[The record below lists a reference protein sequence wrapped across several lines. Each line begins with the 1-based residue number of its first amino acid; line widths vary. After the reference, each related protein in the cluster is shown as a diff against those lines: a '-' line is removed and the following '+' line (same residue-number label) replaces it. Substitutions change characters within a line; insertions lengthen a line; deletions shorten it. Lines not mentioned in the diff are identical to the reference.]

1 VRKKYRQLVKLL
13 YLILFISLG
22 HVYGQASFTTSPV
35 AVNGTITLCQGNAI
49 TYTNTS
55 TGTNN
60 NTNYNWTFQGGNP
73 NNGNQIGPYTVNYN
87 NNGNFTTT
95 LSLGGGNTATV
106 NVVVTN
112 NAAPLAALTIQNIG
126 QFSSTVYNGVTIFR
140 KCGGNSIGNFNFT
153 DPNMASNPAGT
164 TYLISWGDNT
174 TSTISA
180 GAAPQ
185 WPHTYT
191 GQGNYTLSYTVTFP
205 GGCTT
210 TSIYQVYVG
219 NYAPAIT
226 LAGSGSSSCLPNNY
240 SFTLG
245 TGNTTPSV
253 GTTFQV
259 IYNDGSPVT
268 IINGLGANNLDTIF
282 HQFTN
287 TSCGVNSTIQTT
299 VYQNSYAIQVLAIN
313 GCSPQGT
320 FGAIGPISVANSV
333 NANFVA
339 SPAPYSPVCV
349 NSVVQYNDVSDPGS
363 NVSSGSCDSLYGHY
377 WTITPNSGYTLGV
390 GGTLGTSN
398 GFLPNS
404 QFGYDWQS
412 WTQGSL
418 QLPLT
423 WTTPG
428 TYQLT
433 LHVGNDC
440 GIDTMTQTICVVAST
455 LASFTL
461 PVNTGC
467 SPVTIT
473 PVNNSSVPGCN
484 NSNFYNWSVISTN
497 PQNCTTLGGPAVAPA
512 NSNLATPNFNFT
524 GPGVYTLQLITGLN
538 TAIAGNSCVNDTMA
552 LTVTIKASPMVSIT
566 PPAPICAGASFTP
579 VLTANVCYGTPPIA
593 YAWNFNPNNN
603 IPLNSQPN
611 PLTSNLQNP
620 GAITYPANGTFPF
633 SVSATNECGTTT
645 ANSTIV
651 VQPGA
656 IVTPGTY
663 GPFCMGSSV
672 QLNGAVSGG
681 SQTGTWSS
689 SVAGGTFTPNA
700 NALNAVFTPPPNF
713 VGSAVLSLSSGVPPA
728 PCQVTIAQTVISFQ
742 TQATV
747 VPGNYSAICMNQ
759 VLTLAGQIGGAASS
773 ATWTSNVGG
782 TFSNSTSLTSTYT
795 PPVGYVGNIIL
806 TLTTNDPAGP
816 CVSVSSTVTIVV
828 NPIPAA
834 TVNPLTSVI
843 CSGAQVSYNLSSTL
857 ANTNYNWQVVTPLPA
872 GVTASTSGTV
882 TAPTSIL
889 NVTVT
894 NNSTA
899 TQTISYT
906 ITPTLSGCSGTPI
919 TTQITV
925 QPVATNV
932 VNQAITVCPGA
943 NIAPAAFASVPVGS
957 TFVWSNSNT
966 LIGLV
971 ASGSGNIPA
980 WNAPANNTNA
990 TIVGTISVT
999 PTYNGC
1005 VGTPSNFVVTIYPT
1019 PAIVN
1024 TPTAQTRCS
1033 GVATAAVPWSA
1044 NLGGISFTWSGV
1056 ASSGSVTGFTP
1067 SGSGSLPI
1075 MTIIN
1080 SGSTPQTITYTVI
1093 PTLNGCTG
1101 LSFTYTI
1108 TINPTPV
1115 LTLSANQTVCGGAPT
1130 TLTSFSNSVAG
1141 GNFSWTLSNPGSVP
1155 GTVTGYPNPTP
1166 GSGQIPA
1173 STINNAGTSPYTLSY
1188 QVTPTANGCNG
1199 TSAPFTITINPAP
1212 TAQFSIA
1219 NQAIC
1224 TGSNTLGVTLS
1235 SLTAGVTFSWNASVP
1250 VGVGNFNPVSGTNTI
1265 PVYNNLTNL
1274 GITPL
1279 VVTITAQ
1286 ATTTG
1291 GSQCPGSIST
1301 YTITVNPS
1309 PIAQAAFVSNDTI
1322 CSGTQVNIALSSTTP
1337 NTLFTWTAVNGAG
1350 ITGGT
1355 NSVAAGSTIQQT
1367 LTNSSAVIGTT
1378 TYTVT
1383 PLSSAC
1389 PGTPIVVVAY
1399 VNPIAVMTGLAAQ
1412 VSCPGAAISPN
1423 AFTSNPLGSVFNWTN
1438 SNIAIGL
1445 GANGSGN
1452 IPSWNAPANNTNVPI
1467 VGTINVTPT
1476 YNGCVG
1482 TPSNFIVTIN
1492 PTPSVTNVVLAQA
1505 ICSGAPTTAVTW
1517 TSGVGASTFAW
1528 TAIGSSGSVSGFAA
1542 SGSGN
1547 LPIING
1553 ITNSSNTNQTI
1564 TYSVT
1569 ATKNGCSG
1577 PTIQYVITVY
1587 PTPVLTLSA
1596 NQTVCGGA
1604 PTVLTSF
1611 SNSVAGGNFSWTL
1624 SNPGSVPGTVTGY
1637 PNPTPGSGQIP
1648 ASTINNGGTSP
1659 YTLSY
1664 QVTPTANG
1672 CNGTPAPFT
1681 ITINPAPT
1689 AQFSIANQAICTG
1702 SNTLG
1707 VTLSSLTA
1715 GVTFSWNASVPVGA
1729 GNFNPVSG
1737 TNTIPVYNNLTNLGI
1752 TPLVVTITA
1761 QATTTGGSQCPG
1773 SISTYTIT
1781 INPSPIAQAAFV
1793 SNDTICS
1800 GTQVNIA
1807 LSSTTPN
1814 TLFTWTA
1821 VNGAGITGG
1830 TNSVASG
1837 STIQQTLTNSS
1848 AVIGTTTYTVTP
1860 LSSAC
1865 PGTPIVVVAYV
1876 NPIAVMTGLAAQV
1889 LCPGAAISPNAFTSN
1904 PLGSVFNWTN
1914 SNIAIGLGANGSGN
1928 IPSWNAPV
1936 NNTNVPIVG
1945 TISVTPT
1952 YNGCVGTPSNFSVT
1966 INPTPSVTN
1975 VVLAQAIC
1983 SGAPTT
1989 AVTWTS
1995 GVGASTFAWTAVGS
2009 SGSVSGFAASG
2020 SGNLPVINGITNSSN
2035 TNQTITYSVTA
2046 TQNTCSGPTIQY
2058 VITVYPTP
2066 VLTLSANQTVCGG
2079 TPTTLTSFSN
2089 SVAGGNFSW
2098 TLSNPGSVP
2107 GTVTGYPN
2115 PTPGSGQIP
2124 ASTINN
2130 GGTSPYTLSYQVTP
2144 TANGCNGIASPFTI
2158 TINPAPSTQFSIA
2171 NQVICTSGST
2181 QVVNLTSPTAG
2192 VTFAWNVTSIL
2203 PAGLGNF
2210 SPVSGTNTIPV
2221 YTNLTNSTPNPI
2233 VITITAQAT
2242 TTGSSICPGSNA
2254 TYTITVNP
2262 SPIAV
2267 ATFVSND
2274 TICSGS
2280 IINITLSSTSPNTAF
2295 TWTAANGAGI
2305 TGGTNSVAAGLTIQQ
2320 TLTNSSAVIGSINYS
2335 VTPVTGACTG
2345 TPINVIAY
2353 INPIAVMTGLAA
2365 QVSCPGAA
2373 ISPNAFTSNPLGS
2386 VFNWTN
2392 TNIAIGLGA
2401 NGAGN
2406 IPSWNA
2412 PVNNTNV
2419 PIVGT
2424 INVTPTYNGCVGTPS
2439 NFVVTINP
2447 TPSVTNVGLA
2457 QAICSGAPTTAVT
2470 WTSGVGASTF
2480 AWTAVGSSVSVSGFS
2495 ASGSGNLPIINGIT
2509 NSSNTN
2515 QTITYSVIATVNGC
2529 SGNPIQY
2536 VITVYPT
2543 PVLTLSANQT
2553 VCGGAPTALTSFSNS
2568 VAGGNF
2574 SWILSNPGSV
2584 PGTVTGYP
2592 NPTPGSG
2599 QVPASTINNGG
2610 TSPYTLSYQVTPTAN
2625 GCNGTSAPFTI
2636 TVNPAPSTQF
2646 SIANQ
2651 VICTSGSTQVVNLS
2665 SPTAGVTFAWNV
2677 TSILPAGLGNF
2688 SPVSGTNT
2696 IPVYTNLTNSTP
2708 NPIVITITAQATT
2721 TGGSICPGSNATYT
2735 ITVNPSP
2742 IAVATFVTTNPSCSN
2757 SLVTINLSSSVA
2769 GTTYNWTSTA
2779 TVGITGNTNG
2789 NTASISNT
2797 LVNSTASL
2805 GSATYTITPSAN
2817 GCLGQAITAVANVNP
2832 VATMAALTNI
2842 SACPGATLTPTVF
2855 ASVPVGSTF
2864 TWTNTTISIGL
2875 AASGSNTILPWPAQ
2889 VNNSVNNLIGTI
2901 NVTPT
2906 YNGCVGTPSSFTA
2919 TIFPTPQI
2927 TTPVLVQTLCEN
2939 TASTAVTFTSNLPNT
2954 AMTWT
2959 QGATGANLSGMA
2971 LGSGNNPLPVMT
2983 ISNTASVQQ
2992 SVIYQIQGTS
3002 VNNCLSPIVN
3012 YTINVNPIPVLVAP
3026 GSQTVCSGV
3035 PTSSVAFAA
3044 DVAGST
3050 FGWSVVTPVAN
3061 PLSGFAISGTSSL
3074 SVMTLINSSA
3084 TPQTVTYNVT
3094 PTAALC
3100 VGQSLV
3106 YSIIVNPSPNVVFSL
3121 PNQSICTGSVSNAV
3135 NLTSSTPNA
3144 SITWSASVPNGIGG
3158 FASLSGTNTIPAYTL
3173 TNGTAAPLT
3182 LTITAISN
3190 TAGNVACPGVAS
3202 TYTITV
3208 SPQPNVTVVVVN
3220 NALCSGNTVQISM
3233 TSPVAGTTF
3242 NWTASASA
3250 GTTGAS
3256 NGSGA
3261 SISQVLSN
3269 STNTQGT
3276 VSYTITTQGPAANVC
3291 AGQNVIVPITVA
3303 AIPSIQFS
3311 GANQAIC
3318 SGNLTQAINLSS
3330 NVLNTTM
3337 AWSAVVP
3344 PGISGATLSGSNTIP
3359 AQTLTNSTTSPL
3371 TIAIT
3376 ANATINGCV
3385 GPNSNYTIQVY
3396 PTPVLVVTPS
3406 IDTICSGSNI
3416 LAQLT
3421 SNILNT
3427 TYQWTVI
3434 PNVNITGATNGSGA
3448 TINQLILNSS
3458 MQLQNFSYLI
3468 TPVAP
3473 GPNGGACP
3481 GTNATLNV
3489 WVNPVALVTFSLP
3502 NQTICSGTAS
3512 QQVNITSA
3520 TNGALIT
3527 WTSSIPAGISGAAAS
3542 GGATIP
3548 VQNLV
3553 NNTNAPITIIY
3564 SVSVSTNSG
3573 NCAGTLA
3580 TYSITVNPIPVLS
3593 FSAGAQTIC
3602 SGAQSTAVNLTSNI
3616 AAPNAAGVS
3625 YSWSAAQP
3633 NGITGLVSSGV
3644 NSIPVQTLISTNAS
3658 PTIITFV
3665 GLITYTNNSVA
3676 CAGASGNYTITV
3688 NPLPQ
3693 VTITFPS
3700 PVICSNSTTN
3710 ICFST
3715 PVLNTSFAYTAAA
3728 GPGITGAAAGVGN
3741 CITQTLV
3748 NSLLTQGTVTYTVVA
3763 TANGCSGSSA
3773 SSTILINP
3781 NPVVTVIPPVSVC
3794 SGQSIG
3800 AFNFTSTPVSATYAW
3815 SNSNTSVGLSANGV
3829 GNISSW
3835 VAPINLSGGP
3845 YVATVS
3851 VTPTLNGCVG
3861 PASNFTITVNPTPTL
3876 TVNPQSAT
3884 ICSGVAINLT
3894 SLSNV
3899 ASATFSWVTAAT
3911 NVTGATNGSNGNG
3924 AILITQTLTNSGT
3937 SVGNVSY
3944 TITPQA
3950 GQCIGQPVTVPIIV
3964 NPIPAVTLT
3973 PPTQVICSGS
3983 NAIINITGSILNTNY
3998 AWTVSNNVN
4007 VTGAIAGIGNV
4018 INQTL
4023 TNLSTQSELQNYSV
4037 IPSLNGCTGAAVV
4050 AVVTV
4055 NPTPV
4060 ITPSVLT
4067 QTICSG
4073 LSTNIVLNSSVLNS
4087 TYSYAASSLNGII
4100 GASSGTVSPISQQL
4114 TNPSLQP
4121 GTVTYT
4127 VTASANSCP
4136 SAPVNVV
4143 VTVNPSAIVTASQQQ
4158 VTICSGQN
4166 ANLQLSSTT
4175 VGATFSWT
4183 ITPNPSITGAANG
4196 SGATINQT
4204 LTNST
4209 FVQQTF
4215 DYVVVPQFG
4224 NCTGSQ
4230 LTIPVIVNP
4239 LPQIIP
4245 GAPVSTCISNPPF
4258 NLTGYS
4264 PLGGVWSGTGITNGP
4279 GATFSPAVAG
4289 VGSWVL
4295 TYSYTNP
4302 ATGCNNSAVRTVTV
4316 NPLPVPLFVM
4326 DTLKCIN
4333 TTVSI
4338 TNNSTGAVSYAW
4350 NFGNGATST
4359 QFNPLYQF
4367 PTGGNYTVT
4376 LTATSAAGCTASVSH
4391 SINIISTPTTSYNA
4405 STYSGCGPL
4414 SVAFT
4419 NTTTGSNITSY
4430 FWNFGYPTNGPFSSL
4445 SNPGTIIFPEPLL
4458 NDTTYL
4464 VSLSATNICGSV
4476 NYIDT
4481 ILVFPTPNASFAQNL
4496 NNGCSPL
4503 PVNFINNSTG
4513 APTAYIWNFGDGTF
4527 STATNPSHSFVT
4539 GQNDTTYT
4547 ITLIAIN
4554 QCGSDTITDTVHVNP
4569 NTVTSFFNTT
4579 PISGCSPLVVQ
4590 FTNFSVGANNYFWNF
4605 GDGQVSSAFSPSH
4618 TYYQSGVITAQ
4629 LIVDN
4634 GCSYDTSNVQITVFA
4649 KPVVNFTVVNDTLCS
4664 NQAFTFV
4671 NSSGA
4676 LSNTAWDFGDGGTS
4690 TLYNPTYTYS
4700 QGGNYTVTLVG
4711 TSQTNGCLDTNYV
4724 MVHVNPSPVL
4734 DYDTNQYIGCVP
4746 MLVQFNELSNSANF
4760 AFWNYDDNNT
4770 GIGLSSTHLYNTA
4783 GTYNPTVIAQNIFG
4797 CTDTAQ
4803 FDVYAYPR
4811 PTSTFQLSNI
4821 QSCYAP
4827 LNVSVNNLSQGA
4839 NAYQWDFGNGF
4850 TSALNA
4856 PSTTFDTIG
4865 NYPVTLIASNQ
4876 FGCSDTSVQ
4885 MVNIWPRPVADFT
4898 PSINDGCEDLFV
4910 QFDNTS
4916 SQDANAYLWNFG
4928 DGTTV
4933 QAFEPNHT
4941 YINPGQYDVSLI
4953 VMNAFGCFDTLLVS
4967 NSISVYSVP
4976 FAGFAVSPAL
4986 ITTEDPTIGLIN
4998 TASGYQ
5004 YGTYD
5009 FGNGIL
5015 QSIYTEQYFYGV
5027 VDSGLYVITQIVYS
5041 SAGCSDTAYNYIQ
5054 INLSPTLYIPNA
5066 FTPDADGE
5074 NDLWFPQ
5081 GVGIKSAQISIFNRW
5096 GEQVFYTNDFYQ
5108 GWDGTYFGKMCP
5120 DGVYSWKIEA
5130 RDINAE
5136 LIIKS
5141 GHLVLMR

>member
-1 VRKKYRQLVKLL
+1 VRKKYWQLCKLL
-13 YLILFISLG
+13 YLLLFISLG

-106 NVVVTN
+106 NVVVSN
-112 NAAPLAALTIQNIG
+112 NAAPQAALTMNNNGNYTSI
-126 QFSSTVYNGVTIFR
+126 VYNGATIFR

-153 DPNMASNPAGT
+153 DPNIASNPAGT

-174 TSTISA
+174 TSTIPA

-210 TSIYQVYVG
+210 TSTYQVYVG
-219 NYAPAIT
+219 NFAPAIT

-245 TGNTTPSV
+245 TSTTPSI

-259 IYNDGSPVT
+259 IYNDGSPAT
-268 IINGLGANNLDTIF
+268 FINGLGANNLDTIF
-282 HQFTN
+282 HQFSN

-349 NSVVQYNDVSDPGS
+349 NSAVQYNDVSDPGS
-363 NVSSGSCDSLYGHY
+363 NVSSGSCDTLYGHY
-377 WTITPNSGYTLGV
+377 WTITPNSGYTLGA
-390 GGTLGTSN
+390 GATLGSSN

-412 WTQGSL
+412 WTQGPL

-440 GIDTMTQTICVVAST
+440 GIDTMTQTICVVAPT
-455 LASFTL
+455 VASFTL

-467 SPVTIT
+467 SPVNIT

-579 VLTANVCYGTPPIA
+579 VLTANVCYGTPPIT

-672 QLNGAVSGG
+672 QLNGTVSGG
-681 SQTGTWSS
+681 AQTGTWSS
-689 SVAGGTFTPNA
+689 SLAGGTFTPNA
-700 NALNAVFTPPPNF
+700 NALNAVFIPPPNF

-742 TQATV
+742 TQATA
-747 VPGNYSAICMNQ
+747 VPGNYAPICMNQ

-795 PPVGYVGNIIL
+795 PPVGYVGSIIL

-816 CVSVSSTVTIVV
+816 CIAVSSTVTIVV

-843 CSGAQVSYNLSSTL
+843 CSGVQVSYNLSSTL

-882 TAPTSIL
+882 NAPTSIL

-906 ITPTLSGCSGTPI
+906 ITPTLSGCSGAPI

-980 WNAPANNTNA
+980 WNAPANNTNVP
-990 TIVGTISVT
+990 IVGTISVT

-1005 VGTPSNFVVTIYPT
+1005 VGTPSNFVVSIYPT

-1067 SGSGSLPI
+1067 SGSASLPI

-1199 TSAPFTITINPAP
+1199 TPAAFTITINPAP

-1250 VGVGNFNPVSGTNTI
+1250 LGVGNFNPVSGTNTI
-1265 PVYNNLTNL
+1265 PIYNNLTNS
-1274 GITPL
+1274 GIIPL

-1286 ATTTG
+1286 ATTTI
-1291 GSQCPGSIST
+1291 GSQCPGASSA

-1322 CSGTQVNIALSSTTP
+1322 CSGNQINISLTSTTP
-1337 NTLFTWTAVNGAG
+1337 NALFTWTAVNGAG
-1350 ITGGT
+1350 ITGGS
-1355 NSVAAGSTIQQT
+1355 NSAVSGIFIQQA
-1367 LTNSSAVIGTT
+1367 LQNSSSVIGTT
-1378 TYTVT
+1378 TYTIT

-1412 VSCPGAAISPN
+1412 TSCPGAIISPN
-1423 AFTSNPLGSVFNWTN
+1423 AFTSNPLGNVFSWTN
-1438 SNIAIGL
+1438 NNITIGL
-1445 GANGSGN
+1445 GASGTGN
-1452 IPSWNAPANNTNVPI
+1452 ISSWNAPANNTNVPI
-1467 VGTINVTPT
+1467 VGTISVTPT

-1482 TPSNFIVTIN
+1482 TASNFVVTIN

-1517 TSGVGASTFAW
+1517 TSGVVASTFAW
-1528 TAIGSSGSVSGFAA
+1528 TAVGSSGSVSGFSA

-1547 LPIING
+1547 LPVING

-1564 TYSVT
+1564 TYTLT
-1569 ATKNGCSG
+1569 ATQNGCSG
-1577 PTIQYVITVY
+1577 PSTQYVITVY

-1596 NQTVCGGA
+1596 NQTVCGGS
-1604 PTVLTSF
+1604 PTALTSF
-1611 SNSVAGGNFSWTL
+1611 SNSVAGGNFTWTL

-1672 CNGTPAPFT
+1672 CNGT
-1681 ITINPAPT
+1681 
-1689 AQFSIANQAICTG
+1689 
-1702 SNTLG
+1702 
-1707 VTLSSLTA
+1707 
-1715 GVTFSWNASVPVGA
+1715 
-1729 GNFNPVSG
+1729 
-1737 TNTIPVYNNLTNLGI
+1737 
-1752 TPLVVTITA
+1752 
-1761 QATTTGGSQCPG
+1761 
-1773 SISTYTIT
+1773 
-1781 INPSPIAQAAFV
+1781 
-1793 SNDTICS
+1793 
-1800 GTQVNIA
+1800 
-1807 LSSTTPN
+1807 
-1814 TLFTWTA
+1814 
-1821 VNGAGITGG
+1821 
-1830 TNSVASG
+1830 
-1837 STIQQTLTNSS
+1837 
-1848 AVIGTTTYTVTP
+1848 
-1860 LSSAC
+1860 
-1865 PGTPIVVVAYV
+1865 
-1876 NPIAVMTGLAAQV
+1876 
-1889 LCPGAAISPNAFTSN
+1889 
-1904 PLGSVFNWTN
+1904 
-1914 SNIAIGLGANGSGN
+1914 
-1928 IPSWNAPV
+1928 
-1936 NNTNVPIVG
+1936 
-1945 TISVTPT
+1945 
-1952 YNGCVGTPSNFSVT
+1952 
-1966 INPTPSVTN
+1966 
-1975 VVLAQAIC
+1975 
-1983 SGAPTT
+1983 
-1989 AVTWTS
+1989 
-1995 GVGASTFAWTAVGS
+1995 
-2009 SGSVSGFAASG
+2009 
-2020 SGNLPVINGITNSSN
+2020 
-2035 TNQTITYSVTA
+2035 
-2046 TQNTCSGPTIQY
+2046 
-2058 VITVYPTP
+2058 
-2066 VLTLSANQTVCGG
+2066 
-2079 TPTTLTSFSN
+2079 
-2089 SVAGGNFSW
+2089 
-2098 TLSNPGSVP
+2098 
-2107 GTVTGYPN
+2107 
-2115 PTPGSGQIP
+2115 
-2124 ASTINN
+2124 
-2130 GGTSPYTLSYQVTP
+2130 
-2144 TANGCNGIASPFTI
+2144 
-2158 TINPAPSTQFSIA
+2158 
-2171 NQVICTSGST
+2171 
-2181 QVVNLTSPTAG
+2181 
-2192 VTFAWNVTSIL
+2192 
-2203 PAGLGNF
+2203 
-2210 SPVSGTNTIPV
+2210 
-2221 YTNLTNSTPNPI
+2221 
-2233 VITITAQAT
+2233 
-2242 TTGSSICPGSNA
+2242 
-2254 TYTITVNP
+2254 
-2262 SPIAV
+2262 
-2267 ATFVSND
+2267 
-2274 TICSGS
+2274 
-2280 IINITLSSTSPNTAF
+2280 
-2295 TWTAANGAGI
+2295 
-2305 TGGTNSVAAGLTIQQ
+2305 
-2320 TLTNSSAVIGSINYS
+2320 
-2335 VTPVTGACTG
+2335 
-2345 TPINVIAY
+2345 
-2353 INPIAVMTGLAA
+2353 
-2365 QVSCPGAA
+2365 
-2373 ISPNAFTSNPLGS
+2373 
-2386 VFNWTN
+2386 
-2392 TNIAIGLGA
+2392 
-2401 NGAGN
+2401 
-2406 IPSWNA
+2406 
-2412 PVNNTNV
+2412 
-2419 PIVGT
+2419 
-2424 INVTPTYNGCVGTPS
+2424 
-2439 NFVVTINP
+2439 
-2447 TPSVTNVGLA
+2447 
-2457 QAICSGAPTTAVT
+2457 
-2470 WTSGVGASTF
+2470 
-2480 AWTAVGSSVSVSGFS
+2480 
-2495 ASGSGNLPIINGIT
+2495 
-2509 NSSNTN
+2509 
-2515 QTITYSVIATVNGC
+2515 
-2529 SGNPIQY
+2529 
-2536 VITVYPT
+2536 
-2543 PVLTLSANQT
+2543 
-2553 VCGGAPTALTSFSNS
+2553 
-2568 VAGGNF
+2568 
-2574 SWILSNPGSV
+2574 
-2584 PGTVTGYP
+2584 
-2592 NPTPGSG
+2592 
-2599 QVPASTINNGG
+2599 
-2610 TSPYTLSYQVTPTAN
+2610 
-2625 GCNGTSAPFTI
+2625 SAPFTI

-2651 VICTSGSTQVVNLS
+2651 TICSSGSTQVVNLT
-2665 SPTAGVTFAWNV
+2665 SPTASVTFAWNV

-2742 IAVATFVTTNPSCSN
+2742 IAVATFVSNDTICSGAQINIALSSTSANTAFTWTAANGAGITGGANSIAAGLTIQQTLTNSSAVIGSINYLVTPVTGACTGTPINVIAYINPIAVMTGFAAQVSCPGAAISPNAFTSNPLGSVFNWTNTNIAIGLGANGAGNIPSWNAPANNTNVPIVGTISVTPTYNGCVGTPSNFVITINPTPSVANAVLAQAICSGAPTTAVTWTSGVGASTFAWTAVGSSGSVSGFAASGSGNLSVINGITNSSNTNQTVTYSVIATVNGCSGNPIQYVITVYPTPVLTLSANQTVCGGSPTTLTSFSNSVAGGNFSWTLSNPGSVPGTVTGYPNPTPGSGQVPASTINNGGSSPYTLSYQITPTANGCNGTSAPFTITVNPAPSTQFSIANQVICTSGSTQVVNLTSPTAGVTFAWNVTSILPAGLGNFSPVSGTNTIPVYTNLTNSTSNPIVITITAQATTTGGSICPGSNATYTITVNPSPIAVATFATTNPSCSN

-2817 GCLGQAITAVANVNP
+2817 GCIGQAITAVANVNP
-2832 VATMAALTNI
+2832 VATMAALSNI
-2842 SACPGATLTPTVF
+2842 LACPGATLTPTVF
-2855 ASVPVGSTF
+2855 ASVPAGSTF
-2864 TWTNTTISIGL
+2864 TWTNNTISIGL
-2875 AASGSNTILPWPAQ
+2875 AANGSNNILPWAAQ

-2927 TTPVLVQTLCEN
+2927 TTPLLAQTLCEN
-2939 TASTAVTFTSNLPNT
+2939 TASNAITFTSNLPNT

-3026 GSQTVCSGV
+3026 GSQTVCSGS
-3035 PTSSVAFAA
+3035 PSSLVAFSA
-3044 DVAGST
+3044 DVLGST
-3050 FGWSVVTPVAN
+3050 FGWSVVAPVVN
-3061 PLSGFAISGTSSL
+3061 TLTGFIVSGTSSL
-3074 SVMTLINSSA
+3074 SSMTLLNSSA
-3084 TPQTVTYNVT
+3084 TPQTINYTVT
-3094 PTAALC
+3094 PSAASC
-3100 VGQSLV
+3100 VGQSLN

-3233 TSPVAGTTF
+3233 TSPVAGTIF
-3242 NWTASASA
+3242 NWTAIASN
-3250 GTTGAS
+3250 GTTGAV

-3385 GPNSNYTIQVY
+3385 GPNNNYTIQVY

-3406 IDTICSGSNI
+3406 IDTICSGTNI

-3473 GPNGGACP
+3473 GPNGGGCP

-3502 NQTICSGTAS
+3502 NQTICSGTSS

-3527 WTSSIPAGISGAAAS
+3527 WTSSIPAGISGAVAS

-3602 SGAQSTAVNLTSNI
+3602 SGAQTTAVNLTSNI
-3616 AAPNAAGVS
+3616 SAPNAAGVS

-3633 NGITGLVSSGV
+3633 NGITGLASSGV
-3644 NSIPVQTLISTNAS
+3644 NSIPVQTLTSTNSS

-3693 VTITFPS
+3693 VTITSPS
-3700 PVICSNSTTN
+3700 PVICSNSATN

-3781 NPVVTVIPPVSVC
+3781 NPVVTAIPPVSVC

-3800 AFNFTSTPVSATYAW
+3800 AFNFTSTPASATYTW
-3815 SNSNTSVGLSANGV
+3815 SNSNTTVGLSANGV

-3835 VAPINLSGGP
+3835 VAPSNLSGGP
-3845 YVATVS
+3845 YISTVS
-3851 VTPTLNGCVG
+3851 VIPTLNGCVG

-3876 TVNPQSAT
+3876 TVNPQTAT
-3884 ICSGVAINLT
+3884 ICSGVAINLNC
-3894 SLSNV
+3894 LSNV
-3899 ASATFSWVTAAT
+3899 ASATFSWVTAVT
-3911 NVTGATNGSNGNG
+3911 NVTGASNGSNGNG
-3924 AILITQTLTNSGT
+3924 SIQIIQTLTNSGT

-3950 GQCIGQPVTVPIIV
+3950 GLCIGQAVTVPIIV

-3973 PPTQVICSGS
+3973 PPTQVICSGA
-3983 NAIINITGSILNTNY
+3983 NAIINITGSIPNTNY

-4007 VTGAIAGIGNV
+4007 VTGALAGNGNV

-4037 IPSLNGCTGAAVV
+4037 IPSLNGCTGAPVV

-4067 QTICSG
+4067 QIICSG
-4073 LSTNIVLNSSVLNS
+4073 TSTNILLNSSVLNS

-4100 GASSGTVSPISQQL
+4100 GASSGTVSPIAQQL

-4127 VTASANSCP
+4127 VTAFANSCQ
-4136 SAPVNVV
+4136 SAPINVV

-4258 NLTGYS
+4258 NLTGYT
-4264 PLGGVWSGTGITNGP
+4264 PLGGVWSGTGIINGP

-4359 QFNPLYQF
+4359 QMNPLYQY
-4367 PTGGNYTVT
+4367 PAGGNYTVT

-4391 SINIISTPTTSYNA
+4391 SINIISTPSPSYNA

-4419 NTTTGSNITSY
+4419 NTTTGSNITAY

-4481 ILVFPTPNASFAQNL
+4481 IIVFPTPNASFAQNL

-4513 APTAYIWNFGDGTF
+4513 APTSYIWNFGDGTF

-4634 GCSYDTSNVQITVFA
+4634 GCSYDTSTVQITVFA

-4690 TLYNPTYTYS
+4690 NVYSPTYTYS
-4700 QGGNYTVTLVG
+4700 QGGDYLVTLVG

-4839 NAYQWDFGNGF
+4839 NAYQWNFGNGF
-4850 TSALNA
+4850 ISALNA

-4876 FGCSDTSVQ
+4876 FGCADTSVQ
-4885 MVNIWPRPVADFT
+4885 MVNIWPRPVADFI
-4898 PSINDGCEDLFV
+4898 PSINDGCEDLLV

-4928 DGTTV
+4928 DGTSV

-4941 YINPGQYDVSLI
+4941 YFNPGQYNVSLI
-4953 VMNAFGCFDTLLVS
+4953 VMNAFGCFDTLMIT
-4967 NSISVYSVP
+4967 NAIAVYSVP
-4976 FAGFAVSPAL
+4976 QAGFFVSPAL

-4998 TASGYQ
+4998 AASGYL

-5015 QSIYTEQYFYGV
+5015 QSVNTEQYFYGV

-5041 SAGCSDTAYNYIQ
+5041 SAGCSDTALSYVQ
-5054 INLSPTLYIPNA
+5054 INLNSTLYIPNS

-5081 GVGIKSAQISIFNRW
+5081 GIGIKSIQVSIFNRW
-5096 GEQVFYTNDFYQ
+5096 GEQVFYTTDLYE
-5108 GWDGTYFGKMCP
+5108 GWDGTYLGKMSV
-5120 DGVYSWKIEA
+5120 DGSYGWKVEA
-5130 RDINAE
+5130 RDINDE

-5141 GHLVLMR
+5141 GHLILIR